1 MRRFIGVILVM
12 TLVLLCASCN
22 SARKKEVNDIT
33 FFDTVCT
40 ADEALEKAKASDTVV
55 IGFEGCTSGA
65 KVWDSFYERVET
77 GKPASVLC
85 AHYYTLDKEY
95 VSEELYEADKD
106 KYPQLYF
113 FLLEYDGSTFNL
125 KIRKSD
131 EASVESQETYRCL
144 LRMTGDAPKTALYES
159 YERYVLCDDPDLT
172 WEDIEKSMLS
182 SVSPEFIKHCPVYE
196 EYKGWKGA

>member
-33 FFDTVCT
+33 LFDIVCT

-55 IGFEGCTSGA
+55 IGFKGCTSGSEI
-65 KVWDSFYERVET
+65 WDGFYERVDK
-77 GKPASVLC
+77 GLPASVLC
-85 AHYYTLDKEY
+85 ARYYTLDKEH

>member
-33 FFDTVCT
+33 LFDTVCT

-55 IGFEGCTSGA
+55 LEFKGCTSGSEI
-65 KVWDSFYERVET
+65 WDGFYERADK
-77 GKPASVLC
+77 GLPASVLC
-85 AHYYTLDKEY
+85 ARYYTLDKEH
-95 VSEELYEADKD
+95 VSEELYEEDKD
-106 KYPQLYF
+106 KFPKLYF
-113 FLLEYDGSTFNL
+113 CLIEYDGDEFNV

-131 EASVESQETYRCL
+131 ESTVESQETYKCL
-144 LRMTGDAPKTALYES
+144 LRMTGGAPETALFDS
-159 YERYVLCDDPDLT
+159 YVRYVLCDDPALT
-172 WEDIEKSMLS
+172 WNDIEKSMIS
-182 SVSPEFIKHCPVYE
+182 SVSPGFIKHCPVYE